1 MDVKVR
7 RRAVVLALSVPG
19 RLCRCTVSRTAQT
32 VGCDTQWQGENY
44 RDIATLQ
51 RSAAFK
57 TLASPLLEGHERAQ
71 QPSPPDIVWALSTA
85 AFAARCLHVVSDLGV
100 ADRIGDQPVRIGELA
115 SSCGVDP
122 DGLAIEVGQPDRV
135 QALVLTGKPAAE
147 VLEHKGA
154 SAYLQDRPDEAE
166 SSHEQ

>member
-100 ADRIGDQPVRIGELA
+100 ADHIGDQPVRIVSSPHPVGSTPMGSTESCVYSRPMA
-115 SSCGVDP
+115 SSSASTAATATRRHHSCCA
-122 DGLAIEVGQPDRV
+122 AIIP
-135 QALVLTGKPAAE
+135 
-147 VLEHKGA
+147 
-154 SAYLQDRPDEAE
+154 
-166 SSHEQ
+166 

>member
-71 QPSPPDIVWALSTA
+71 QPSPPDIVWALST
-85 AFAARCLHVVSDLGV
+85 RLSQLGV
-100 ADRIGDQPVRIGELA
+100 CTSYPTWE
-115 SSCGVDP
+115 SPTTS
-122 DGLAIEVGQPDRV
+122 AISQ
-135 QALVLTGKPAAE
+135 
-147 VLEHKGA
+147 
-154 SAYLQDRPDEAE
+154 
-166 SSHEQ
+166 

>member
-32 VGCDTQWQGENY
+32 VGCDTQWQGENH

-85 AFAARCLHVVSDLGV
+85 AFAARCLHVGFDLGV
-100 ADRIGDQPVRIGELA
+100 ADHIGDQPVRIGELA

-122 DGLAIEVGQPDRV
+122 DGLDRV
-135 QALVLTGKPAAE
+135 LRVYSRPMAASS
-147 VLEHKGA
+147 A
-154 SAYLQDRPDEAE
+154 STAATATRPHHSCCAAIIP
-166 SSHEQ
+166 